1 MRKDIEEVCLL
12 TLFKKLLFCYHIDQM
27 NDLNAQQIVLL
38 TLLVSFVT
46 SIATGI
52 TTVSLLEQA
61 PAPVTQTIN
70 RVIEKTIETINP
82 QDENSSNVSTV
93 KTPEKEV
100 VTVVVKDEDLTIGAV
115 SKNSKSLVRIY
126 QKVGVVE
133 TFVGLGIIFD
143 NSGRVI
149 TDSSVIQKSGK
160 YTAVYPTGKY
170 VMSVGYRELNDP
182 FAILKIADGQSAP
195 VDFSPAMFPDSQNL
209 KLAQSVISL
218 SGINS
223 NTVAA
228 GIITNLIAGSG
239 ALTGAQVPVDSK
251 PVEQLKLIE
260 TSVDKD
266 NVLLGSVI
274 LNLNGEIVGARIG
287 GDPTRTNTFTP
298 SNNVKNFLN
307 GK

>member
-1 MRKDIEEVCLL
+1 
-12 TLFKKLLFCYHIDQM
+12 M

-70 RVIEKTIETINP
+70 RVIEKTIETITP
-82 QDENSSNVSTV
+82 QDTNKDNVSTV

-126 QKVGVVE
+126 QKVGAIE

-143 NSGRVI
+143 KSGRVV

-160 YTAVYPTGKY
+160 YLAVYSTGKY

-182 FAILKIADGQSAP
+182 FAILKIADGQQNIPSEFSAAS
-195 VDFSPAMFPDSQNL
+195 FADSQNL
-209 KLAQSVISL
+209 KLAQSVIAL

-223 NTVAA
+223 NTVAT
-228 GIITNLIAGSG
+228 GIVTNLEVSSG
-239 ALTGAQVPVDSK
+239 ALKQAQVTPGAQ

-260 TSVDKD
+260 TSIDKT
-266 NVLLGSVI
+266 NVLLGSII
-274 LNLNGEIVGARIG
+274 LNLNGEIIGARINN
-287 GDPTRTNTFTP
+287 DSTRLNTFTP
-298 SNNVKNFLN
+298 SNNIKNFLN

>member
-1 MRKDIEEVCLL
+1 
-12 TLFKKLLFCYHIDQM
+12 M
-27 NDLNAQQIVLL
+27 NDLNTQQIVLL

-70 RVIEKTIETINP
+70 RVIEKTIETITP
-82 QDENSSNVSTV
+82 QDNTDTSNKNQT
-93 KTPEKEV
+93 KEV
-100 VTVVVKDEDLTIGAV
+100 TTVVVKDEDLTIGAV

-126 QKVGVVE
+126 QKISGVD

-143 NSGRVI
+143 KSGRIV
-149 TDSSVIQKSGK
+149 TDASIIQKNGK
-160 YTAVYPTGKY
+160 YSAVYSAGKY

-182 FAILKIADGQSAP
+182 FAILKIADDQNAP
-195 VDFSPAMFPDSQNL
+195 VDFSPANFADSQNL

-223 NTVAA
+223 NTVAT
-228 GIITNLIAGSG
+228 GIVTNLVTSSG
-239 ALTGAQVPVDSK
+239 VLTGAQVPADAK
-251 PVEQLKLIE
+251 PVEQLKTIV
-260 TSVDKD
+260 TSIDT
-266 NVLLGSVI
+266 NNILLGSMI

-287 GDPTRTNTFTP
+287 GDPVRLNTFTP
-298 SNNVKNFLN
+298 SNNIKNFLN